1 VSKDLA
7 RRLSSLDA
15 TMLVAGGIM
24 GSGIFLVPGLV
35 AAEVGA
41 PGLALLVWFVCGI
54 LALCGALCYAELS
67 AAIPETG
74 GTYPFLKRA
83 YGHPILPFL
92 YAWSMLIV
100 VYSGAIAAVATAFA
114 IHAGYFLGAWVP
126 YGEGAQRLVA
136 VGCIVFLGG
145 MNALGVHIGGKIQT
159 GVTFVKIGA
168 LGVIIALGFALG
180 TGGAGH
186 LTPIF
191 AAEERPLGLVAGFG
205 TAMIAGLFAYNGWW
219 LSSFVAGEVRNPER
233 NVPRSIFFGLAI
245 VLSIYL
251 LVNLAYMYALPF
263 DELRGSSAV
272 AVDAMSR
279 VAGPMGGG
287 IVAAA
292 VMIATFGTL
301 NAQLLGY
308 PRISFALGQEGGRL
322 GWLAR
327 VHPQYKTPWVA
338 ILVQVV
344 WASVLAL
351 SGTFAQ
357 LITFLAFPNFLFL
370 SLAVAGLIILR
381 RTEPKLPRPYRVW
394 GYPVTPLLFLAIFA
408 WYLGNSVIYRFE
420 DTGIAILLM
429 LSGVPVYFL
438 TRSRSRSGRT

>member
-83 YGHPILPFL
+83 YRHPILAFL
-92 YAWSMLIV
+92 YAWSMLVV

-114 IHAGYFLGAWVP
+114 IHAGYFLGAWIP
-126 YGEGAQRLVA
+126 YGEGTQRMVA

-145 MNALGVHIGGKIQT
+145 MNALGVHIGGRIQT
-159 GVTFVKIGA
+159 GVTFAKIGA
-168 LGVIIALGFALG
+168 LALIIALGFALG

-186 LTPIF
+186 LMPLF
-191 AAEERPLGLVAGFG
+191 AVDERPLGLVAGFG

-219 LSSFVAGEVRNPER
+219 LSSFVAGEVRDPER

-272 AVDAMSR
+272 AVDAMVR

-308 PRISFALGQEGGRL
+308 PRISFALGQDGGRL

-327 VHPQYKTPWVA
+327 VHPRYKTPWVA

-381 RTEPKLPRPYRVW
+381 RTEPELPRPYRVW
-394 GYPVTPLLFLAIFA
+394 AYPVTPLLFLAVFA

-429 LSGVPVYFL
+429 VAGAPIYFL
-438 TRSRSRSGRT
+438 TRSRPGQR

>member
-1 VSKDLA
+1 VSTDLA
-7 RRLSSLDA
+7 RRLGPLDA

-41 PGLALLVWFVCGI
+41 PGLALLVWLVCGL

-83 YGHPILPFL
+83 YRQPVLPFL
-92 YAWSMLIV
+92 YAWSMLFV

-114 IHAGYFLGAWVP
+114 IHAGFFLGQWVP
-126 YGEGAQRLVA
+126 CGDGARRLVA

-145 MNALGVHIGGKIQT
+145 MNALGVHIGGRIQT
-159 GVTFVKIGA
+159 AITFAKIGA
-168 LGVIIALGFALG
+168 LGVIIVLGFALG
-180 TGGAGH
+180 TGGAAH
-186 LTPIF
+186 FTPLF
-191 AAEERPLGLVAGFG
+191 AAEERALGLVAGFG

-219 LSSFVAGEVRNPER
+219 LSSFVAGEVRDPER

-245 VLSIYL
+245 VLSIYI

-263 DELRGSSAV
+263 DQLRGSSAV
-272 AVDAMSR
+272 AVDAMVR
-279 VAGPMGGG
+279 VAGPLGGG
-287 IVAAA
+287 VVAAA
-292 VMIATFGTL
+292 VMVATFGTL

-308 PRISFALGQEGGRL
+308 PRISFALGQDGGRL

-327 VHPQYKTPWVA
+327 VHPRYRTPWVA

-344 WASVLAL
+344 WASVLAA

-381 RTEPKLPRPYRVW
+381 RTEPELPRPYRVW
-394 GYPVTPLLFLAIFA
+394 GYPVTPLLFLAVFA
-408 WYLGNSVIYRFE
+408 WYLGNSVVHRFE
-420 DTGIAILLM
+420 DTILAILLM
-429 LSGVPVYFL
+429 VSGVPIYIL
-438 TRSRSRSGRT
+438 ARRGSDRR